1 MTKKVKPAKKAKKP
15 ADKTPEITKAA
26 KALENYL
33 KENNLDPAKD
43 WSKDKTHGKAV
54 KELMA
59 KLNKERDKVAA
70 QYPEKDT
77 ANQKKL
83 VKMKKASEDEK
94 KAKKEAK
101 AKEKKEK
108 ASSGRTATK
117 YDYPLVNGRE
127 MTSEEKKKYR
137 MAQRK
142 LAAGKTP
149 KESKPKEEPK
159 KPKEEPKK
167 ESKKDKPS
175 KKDKK
180 AKDSKKKK
188 AKDED

>member
-1 MTKKVKPAKKAKKP
+1 M
-15 ADKTPEITKAA
+15 
-26 KALENYL
+26 ENYL

-43 WSKDKTHGKAV
+43 WSKDKTHGKVV

-117 YDYPLVNGRE
+117 YDYPLVDGRE

-159 KPKEEPKK
+159 KESKRISLLRKIKRPKILRRKRPKK
-167 ESKKDKPS
+167 RINFHSYICFVS
-175 KKDKK
+175 Y
-180 AKDSKKKK
+180 
-188 AKDED
+188 

>member
-1 MTKKVKPAKKAKKP
+1 MV
-15 ADKTPEITKAA
+15 D
-26 KALENYL
+26 
-33 KENNLDPAKD
+33 
-43 WSKDKTHGKAV
+43 
-54 KELMA
+54 
-59 KLNKERDKVAA
+59 
-70 QYPEKDT
+70 
-77 ANQKKL
+77 
-83 VKMKKASEDEK
+83 
-94 KAKKEAK
+94 
-101 AKEKKEK
+101 
-108 ASSGRTATK
+108 
-117 YDYPLVNGRE
+117 GRE

-149 KESKPKEEPK
+149 KESKT
-159 KPKEEPKK
+159 KEEPKK

>member
-1 MTKKVKPAKKAKKP
+1 MV
-15 ADKTPEITKAA
+15 D
-26 KALENYL
+26 
-33 KENNLDPAKD
+33 
-43 WSKDKTHGKAV
+43 
-54 KELMA
+54 
-59 KLNKERDKVAA
+59 
-70 QYPEKDT
+70 
-77 ANQKKL
+77 
-83 VKMKKASEDEK
+83 
-94 KAKKEAK
+94 
-101 AKEKKEK
+101 
-108 ASSGRTATK
+108 
-117 YDYPLVNGRE
+117 GRE
-127 MTSEEKKKYR
+127 MTSKEKKKYR

-159 KPKEEPKK
+159 KK

>member
-108 ASSGRTATK
+108 AATK
-117 YDYPLVNGRE
+117 YDYPLVDGRE

-159 KPKEEPKK
+159 K

>member
-15 ADKTPEITKAA
+15 ANKTPEITKAA

-43 WSKDKTHGKAV
+43 WSKDKTHGKVV

-117 YDYPLVNGRE
+117 YDYPLVDGRE

-159 KPKEEPKK
+159 K
-167 ESKKDKPS
+167 ES
-175 KKDKK
+175 KK

>member
-94 KAKKEAK
+94 EAK

-117 YDYPLVNGRE
+117 YDYPLVDGRE

-159 KPKEEPKK
+159 KEEPKK
-167 ESKKDKPS
+167 ESEKDKPS